1 MGKSG
6 MWKITKALDTLE
18 NKITTRKDRK
28 LALKQAK
35 TEYKDLVNAIKDS
48 KNPSDFLKTDNT
60 TQEEKQEA
68 TKTEKVKTMGKTIF
82 FKASK
87 FDFQKVEKILELE
100 IEEYQSPAM
109 VKYGDIGIR
118 MANKGKSDNLAKKV
132 NQKKRALKKYG
143 LHLEPFEKSLK
154 KGAVIN

>member
-1 MGKSG
+1 M
-6 MWKITKALDTLE
+6 TA
-18 NKITTRKDRK
+18 
-28 LALKQAK
+28 
-35 TEYKDLVNAIKDS
+35 TE
-48 KNPSDFLKTDNT
+48 T
-60 TQEEKQEA
+60 KQEA